1 MKKFVALVSVSLLFL
16 ALLFKS
22 LEWPGADQLL
32 ILAVGLFYP
41 LFYLFDLIVE
51 WKTGKARLAT
61 ALYFLGAFFLAEGLL
76 FKLMHW
82 PGGTDL
88 LIISLGLVLPIF
100 LIVRAIQQPR
110 NEVAARFSVLLFI
123 ALSWFSLFSL
133 LHFPGKVILLVA
145 VLILAMLVVL
155 YELVKKE
162 GQPIFQLVKH
172 RHLVNAS
179 AIVAFLI
186 IIDSRQISVRA
197 LESEITRQIDLQE
210 KIDQELEFG
219 TQEPSSGD
227 SKSIRDIDQQTADLL
242 KTIDEVKLS
251 LIQEVNNGIGPIR
264 NADQQAI
271 LWEKPAIA
279 SKPGIVTLNL
289 SALTNKTNVD
299 IPMYRLIGDNL
310 TVLNRHSAGLRI
322 WNDWI
327 QLQTQFQK
335 AVAAHP
341 NLDSTSRTQL
351 LGKLQKIQNHWQEQ
365 EYQPYH
371 DLRNIHWV
379 ARTFDHATIV
389 QAIVRLTELQYEVV
403 RLRTLVVG

>member
-1 MKKFVALVSVSLLFL
+1 MKKFIALVSVSLLFL

-22 LEWPGADQLL
+22 LEWPGTDQLL

-82 PGGTDL
+82 PGGNDL
-88 LIISLGLVLPIF
+88 LIISLGLVLPIL

-110 NEVAARFSVLLFI
+110 NEVTARFSVLLFI
-123 ALSWFSLFSL
+123 ALSWYSLFSL

-197 LESEITRQIDLQE
+197 LESEITRQLDLQE

-219 TQEPSSGD
+219 TQEPFSGD
-227 SKSIRDIDQQTADLL
+227 AKFIRDIDQQTADLL

-251 LIQEVNNGIGPIR
+251 IIQEVNNGIGPIR

-289 SALTNKTNVD
+289 SALPNKTNVD

-310 TVLNRHSAGLRI
+310 TVLNRHSVGLRI

-365 EYQPYH
+365 EYKPYH
-371 DLRNIHWV
+371 DFRNIHWV